1 MSTLLLKLLLL
12 PPDLLR
18 LHAKGYADLTTEIGA
33 RYLCTLKNR
42 WLMYGLSGLAFILAL
57 IFGGFGLLLWSI
69 FPLLDAP
76 HIWVLLALPA
86 GSGFVGV
93 MCWWWARS
101 LRPLPLFKDIH
112 TQIQMDMQAIRQVD
126 SR

>member
-18 LHAKGYADLTTEIGA
+18 SHAKGYADLATEVGA

-42 WLMYGLSGLAFILAL
+42 WLMYGLSGLAFLLAL
-57 IFGGFGLLLWSI
+57 IFAGVGLLLWSV

-76 HIWVLLALPA
+76 HLWVLLALPA
-86 GSGFVGV
+86 GLGFVGV
-93 MCWWWARS
+93 MCWWRARS
-101 LRPLPLFKDIH
+101 LRPHPLFKDIH
-112 TQIQMDMQAIRQVD
+112 TQIQMDMLAIQQAD